1 MATAS
6 GNHELNGVQR
16 EKAISS
22 SAICFTIDSAISQ
35 LRVQDDIHHEA
46 NIETEVDEE
55 QEDEMSN
62 IILKFSESEDKDTG
76 FILHTTKTGHFIK
89 TTSLNSNQ
97 LDLNLRDNDRLLGI
111 NGKVVTFWNHWIVL
125 ESLKYLLFYTEPSER
140 LSLIID
146 RQDENGKI
154 DVFEICL
161 TVTRSRDKDN
171 DIEIDIGDAYIEI
184 KSLLKRISY
193 QPRMKCVKFKDLF
206 QCRIRHGA
214 RTNCYLKVDAKRNLV
229 METLTNKDE
238 DFWKFDCY
246 VYHCLKLCESRYEP
260 PTNVFICVLRSCH
273 SFDGQR
279 PYIMAKSCEKVGTMC
294 FRTLELDDRR
304 TEKPDPRFFKISRT
318 ATGESL
324 FESLIYKDYYLSW
337 NNLSLK
343 LTKHTSAEMVAAA
356 EYLYECQFEIL
367 SDSAIAI

>member
-22 SAICFTIDSAISQ
+22 STAISQ
-35 LRVQDDIHHEA
+35 LHVQDDIHHET
-46 NIETEVDEE
+46 NIEAKEDDE
-55 QEDEMSN
+55 QEEEMSN
-62 IILKFSESEDKDTG
+62 IILKFSESVDKDTG
-76 FILHTTKTGHFIK
+76 LKLHTTKTGHFIK
-89 TTSLNSNQ
+89 TTTSLNSNQ

-111 NGKVVTFWNHWIVL
+111 NEKVVTFWNHWIVL
-125 ESLKYLLFYTEPSER
+125 ESLKYLLVYSAPSES

-146 RQDENGKI
+146 RQDEDGNI
-154 DVFEICL
+154 AIYEICVS
-161 TVTRSRDKDN
+161 VTRSR
-171 DIEIDIGDAYIEI
+171 GDAYIEI

-193 QPRMKCVKFKDLF
+193 QPRMKAVKFKNLF

-214 RTNCYLKVDAKRNLV
+214 RTNCYLKVDEKRNLV

-246 VYHCLKLCESRYEP
+246 VYHCLKLCNSRNEP

-279 PYIMAKSCEKVGTMC
+279 PYIMAKNCEKVGTMS
-294 FRTLELDDRR
+294 FRTLELDERR
-304 TEKPDPRFFKISRT
+304 TEMGDPRFFKISRT
-318 ATGESL
+318 GTGEHM

-337 NNLSLK
+337 DNMSLK
-343 LTKHTSAEMVAAA
+343 LTKHTNAEMVAAA
-356 EYLYECQFEIL
+356 NYLYECQFEIL